1 MQVTILYAALPL
13 GLLEPRA
20 LRKDA
25 KLKIAKMKRNDSE
38 GIPDYMKI
46 MMFFDNTC
54 KLFKSRGIETT
65 IPMNQWIIDM
75 YNKGTR
81 DPYKLV
87 SMYTNDSKLREHLDS
102 IDPEEACV
110 TRLNVRNNGKCRTKD
125 ITDVD
130 KMEEVIDVDS
140 MPDPDEM
147 QDERKRVMEEED
159 VIDVDNE
166 ESMVLTPFEVMH
178 IQRLASMRYMLER
191 KNTSVTA
198 DDIYKMTPKDEM
210 EYNSRNVIASTNPI
224 YNQKLD
230 LHFLMPVAKYFKS
243 ASDIVNFMKLSK
255 PYSRIIAML
264 KYNPVGDV
272 PMDFFPNMQT
282 QIFYSPE
289 QYVNNK
295 SETSFKDVIWYPEYN
310 SNTETYDQDKTIFK
324 NIRYNCTN
332 EEKELKVFSMP
343 PNVRS
348 LEDCCFMDAK
358 TEHVMLN
365 NVKTLSSFCFLRSE
379 LVDIVIPDGVR
390 VIPNNCFEM
399 CMNLTT
405 VVFPNSLVEI
415 QYQAFKNCRYLKNCR
430 LPDSVASIGKECFVG
445 CLYCNLNI
453 PQGLTN
459 IESYAFS
466 HTGIEEAILHE
477 GTVVIENN
485 CFSCCSELKVVMIPQ
500 SVTTLERNAFSICHK
515 LVFVACP
522 SQFVERIM
530 VMESSSPLLIMDT
543 TMETTYYRVSRP
555 YPHYVSEEELEDNGN
570 LILDIRS
577 RYRDLSD
584 DCKAAIDGFLP
595 TFFTADL

>member
-1 MQVTILYAALPL
+1 
-13 GLLEPRA
+13 
-20 LRKDA
+20 
-25 KLKIAKMKRNDSE
+25 MKRNDSE

-65 IPMNQWIIDM
+65 IPMNSWIIDM
-75 YNKGTR
+75 YNKGTQ

-87 SMYTNDSKLREHLDS
+87 SMYMNDSKLREHLDS
-102 IDPEEACV
+102 IDPEEASV
-110 TRLNVRNNGKCRTKD
+110 TKLNVRNNGKCRTRD

-243 ASDIVNFMKLSK
+243 ANDIINFMKLSK

-289 QYVNNK
+289 QYVTNK

-310 SNTETYDQDKTIFK
+310 SNMETYDKDKTIFK

-332 EEKELKVFSMP
+332 EEKELKVFNMP

-348 LEDCCFMDAK
+348 LEDCCFIDAK

-405 VVFPNSLVEI
+405 VVLPNSLVEI

-430 LPDSVASIGKECFVG
+430 LPDSVTSIGKECFVG

-466 HTGIEEAILHE
+466 STGIESAILHE
-477 GTVVIENN
+477 GTVVIEHN
-485 CFSCCSELKVVMIPQ
+485 CFSCCSKLKVVMIPQ
-500 SVTTLERNAFSICHK
+500 SVTTLERSAFSICHK

-530 VMESSSPLLIMDT
+530 VMDSSSPLLIMDT

-584 DCKAAIDGFLP
+584 DCKAALDGFLP
-595 TFFTADL
+595 TFLIADL